1 VLDPPEALP
10 APLPLPEVPEEP
22 PPEPSGELGAALA
35 GPGGVVVVEVV
46 VVGPLVV
53 VGWPIADGA

>member
-1 VLDPPEALP
+1 MLDPPEALP

-22 PPEPSGELGAALA
+22 PPEPSGELGAALP
-35 GPGGVVVVEVV
+35 GPDGVVVEVV
-46 VVGPLVV
+46 VVGGVVV

>member
-10 APLPLPEVPEEP
+10 APLPLPEVPEGP

-35 GPGGVVVVEVV
+35 GPDGVVVVEVV

-53 VGWPIADGA
+53 VGWAIAEGV